1 MSLYKEAQKV
11 QFSDLMNDIEYVEDD
26 SLDLNDKDLSSFIMD
41 VQDEE
46 SEDDSDE
53 YLEFVEEDGDEETS
67 DEELVIEDNEEPV
80 VEVQGEIAVQENN
93 EEPVVKEF
101 KFKLPPV
108 PGADTADDIIVVDD
122 KKDEPKN
129 DDPWDWRSSGGLKKF
144 PEWLQTMLV
153 NKIPRHNGTSTAGI
167 ERTLSFLMNLNKV
180 ISNAVRADLNNELDI
195 DTVQSARDEILEGIK
210 RLEERLKRLET
221 GSAKKAEIHPEAIV
235 KEAQKITGVKGIMV
249 TVPLLISRLARVCI
263 NGSVSGGKDIE
274 DIFKKQAKEYDL
286 TKREQAELLQLLEDM
301 GYPVRRDRGIPV
313 DGDIDI
319 TSSDNP
325 EWAANYHA

>member
-11 QFSDLMNDIEYVEDD
+11 QFSDLINDTLHVEDESFD
-26 SLDLNDKDLSSFIMD
+26 LDNKDLSSFIMD

-46 SEDDSDE
+46 NEEESEDDLDE
-53 YLEFVEEDGDEETS
+53 NL
-67 DEELVIEDNEEPV
+67 ELVEDDEDQEDLIIEDYEEPV
-80 VEVQGEIAVQENN
+80 VEIQGEVAVQENN

-108 PGADTADDIIVVDD
+108 PGADTADDIIIVDD
-122 KKDEPKN
+122 KKEEPKN
-129 DDPWDWRSSGGLKKF
+129 EDPWDWRSSGGLKKF

-153 NKIPRHNGTSTAGI
+153 NKIPRHNGVSTAGI

-195 DTVQSARDEILEGIK
+195 DTVQGARDEILEGIK

-221 GSAKKAEIHPEAIV
+221 GSAKKAEAQPELIV

-274 DIFKKQAKEYDL
+274 EIFKKQVKQYDL

-301 GYPVRRDRGIPV
+301 GYPIRRDRGIPV
-313 DGDIDI
+313 DEDIDI